1 VHHGKNSKSG
11 QLPPGSLYNF
21 MRIKRRNARTS
32 SVAYA
37 VFLVPVA
44 LLLALIWLIL
54 GVPEQIME
62 RAGLVTSSGRWT
74 RLALFWSAVAVIG
87 ILVHSARL

>member
-1 VHHGKNSKSG
+1 
-11 QLPPGSLYNF
+11 
-21 MRIKRRNARTS
+21 MRIKGRNPRTS

-44 LLLALIWLIL
+44 LLLALIWLVL

-62 RAGLVTSSGRWT
+62 RAGLVTPSGRWA
-74 RLALFWSAVAVIG
+74 RLALFWSAVVVIAV
-87 ILVHSARL
+87 LMQSTRM

>member
-1 VHHGKNSKSG
+1 
-11 QLPPGSLYNF
+11 
-21 MRIKRRNARTS
+21 MRIKRRNPRTS

-62 RAGLVTSSGRWT
+62 RAGLVTPSGRWA
-74 RLALFWSAVAVIG
+74 RLALFWSAVVVIG
-87 ILVHSARL
+87 ILIHIARL